1 MCERAEIY
9 LVTQCREAKK
19 KSKNSKCIFF
29 LIALSLPPKLPLPV
43 TVLPLL
49 LGTLS
54 HVEHRPSPTAV
65 DAALGP
71 LASCSDRQLQLKVF
85 GVLGFILFPTLLTLN
100 LRQMPLA
107 FKSWM

>member
-29 LIALSLPPKLPLPV
+29 LIALSLPPKLSLPV

-54 HVEHRPSPTAV
+54 HAENHPSPSTI
-65 DAALGP
+65 DAAQGP
-71 LASCSDRQLQLKVF
+71 SASYGDRQLQLKVF
-85 GVLGFILFPTLLTLN
+85 VWC
-100 LRQMPLA
+100 
-107 FKSWM
+107 S

>member
-1 MCERAEIY
+1 MYSGGLKLYWTRMCERAEIY

-29 LIALSLPPKLPLPV
+29 LIALSLPPKLSLPV

-54 HVEHRPSPTAV
+54 HAGRRPSPSTV
-65 DAALGP
+65 DAAQGP
-71 LASCSDRQLQLKVF
+71 SAPYGDRQLQPEVC
-85 GVLGFILFPTLLTLN
+85 VWC
-100 LRQMPLA
+100 
-107 FKSWM
+107 S